1 MADVCPHGS
10 CVLSWQMMS
19 ALMAAHDAL
28 MADDGALVAADGA
41 HMADDDE
48 RPLGSSCCLPSW
60 QLMVPTWQM
69 MSVVMVTVIAN
80 RPLLPVGL

>member
-1 MADVCPHGS
+1 MVDDGGCPHGR
-10 CVLSWQMMS
+10 CVPSWQ
-19 ALMAAHDAL
+19 LCAL
-28 MADDGALVAADGA
+28 MADDGALMAADGA

-48 RPLGSSCCLPSW
+48 CPHGGSCCLPSW
-60 QLMVPTWQM
+60 KLMVPTWQM

>member
-1 MADVCPHGS
+1 MGALMADVCPHGS

-41 HMADDDE
+41 HMADDNE
-48 RPLGSSCCLPSW
+48 CPHGS
-60 QLMVPTWQM
+60 
-69 MSVVMVTVIAN
+69 
-80 RPLLPVGL
+80 